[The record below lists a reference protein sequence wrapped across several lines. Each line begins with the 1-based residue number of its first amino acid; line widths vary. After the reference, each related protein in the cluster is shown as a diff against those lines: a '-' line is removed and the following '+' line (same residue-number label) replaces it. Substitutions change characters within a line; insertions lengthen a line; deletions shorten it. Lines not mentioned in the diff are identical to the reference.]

1 MRKAK
6 GVNEAVEEDSRG
18 GRREGFARG
27 TSNDIVRFMKPV
39 VTPEIL
45 ENPLFVEL
53 MKEGLAIQDQFSAEP
68 VYART
73 GKGYLKPTGVAELE
87 KIKEAKRAKRS

>member
-1 MRKAK
+1 MY
-6 GVNEAVEEDSRG
+6 
-18 GRREGFARG
+18 EGFALVCRWWYCLK
-27 TSNDIVRFMKPV
+27 MKPV
-39 VTPEIL
+39 IAPEIL
-45 ENPLFVEL
+45 ENPLFIEL